1 MEKAVTDFHE
11 ELKNDFKN
19 LNDKIE
25 IVRGKILSRIEFDGC
40 LRGTVDDYMDKF
52 EMATDKMNK
61 KLSQE
66 KRYWYN
72 QARSINLLKAK
83 QESQLKQLLAQH
95 QKEITSL
102 LQTETP
108 AVVQLTVKQMPMI
121 GKPIKKQQINFRWP
135 TDQDLI
141 KHDLETPPQLIAV
154 NSKGVERSELTGI

>member
-83 QESQLKQLLAQH
+83 QESQLKQLLA
-95 QKEITSL
+95 
-102 LQTETP
+102 
-108 AVVQLTVKQMPMI
+108 
-121 GKPIKKQQINFRWP
+121 
-135 TDQDLI
+135 
-141 KHDLETPPQLIAV
+141 
-154 NSKGVERSELTGI
+154 